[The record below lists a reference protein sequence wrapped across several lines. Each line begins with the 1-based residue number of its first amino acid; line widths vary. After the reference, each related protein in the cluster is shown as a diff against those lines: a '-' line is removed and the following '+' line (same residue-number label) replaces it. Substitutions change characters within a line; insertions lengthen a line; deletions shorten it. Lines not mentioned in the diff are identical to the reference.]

1 MELASSSTRDT
12 DVALGLGHLLVGAAA
27 TVFGAVLVITS
38 RAPGAELETVLLG
51 PGLLLAAVG
60 LAFGY
65 AAVHT
70 LRAAR
75 DGQADSLSL
84 ALSVIELAVGV
95 ALAVGVVVAVQG
107 YGVFEPWRSPLLV
120 PSIVLTALGLWGAL
134 HAIATRRP

>member
-1 MELASSSTRDT
+1 METTAPPRRDT
-12 DVALGLGHLLVGAAA
+12 DVALGLAHVLVGVAA
-27 TVFGAVLVITS
+27 VIFGGVLVVAS
-38 RAPGAELETVLLG
+38 RAPGAELETVLFG

-75 DGQADSLSL
+75 NGHADSLSL
-84 ALSVIELAVGV
+84 PLSVIELAVGV
-95 ALAVGVVVAVQG
+95 ALAAGVVAAVRS

-134 HAIATRRP
+134 HAIATRRT